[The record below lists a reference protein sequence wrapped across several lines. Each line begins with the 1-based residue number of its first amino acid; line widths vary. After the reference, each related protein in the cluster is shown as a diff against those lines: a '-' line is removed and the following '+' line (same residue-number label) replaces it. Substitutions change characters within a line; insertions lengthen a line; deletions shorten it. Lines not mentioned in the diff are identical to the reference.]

1 MEERWRRGGT
11 SHNMASRADRESE
24 EKRGEGGRVEG
35 ESRGRVPRKGA
46 GTAEKTGRAC
56 SKEKG

>member
-1 MEERWRRGGT
+1 MT
-11 SHNMASRADRESE
+11 
-24 EKRGEGGRVEG
+24 KKEGGGGGGRCGELRG
-35 ESRGRVPRKGA
+35 ESRRRVPRKGA

>member
-1 MEERWRRGGT
+1 MEERRDQPQWLAGPI
-11 SHNMASRADRESE
+11 
-24 EKRGEGGRVEG
+24 GRVKKKGEREGELRG

>member
-1 MEERWRRGGT
+1 MG
-11 SHNMASRADRESE
+11 
-24 EKRGEGGRVEG
+24 EKRDQPQWLAGPIGRVKNKKGGREGELRG

>member
-1 MEERWRRGGT
+1 MEERRDQPQWLAGPVGRVK
-11 SHNMASRADRESE
+11 N
-24 EKRGEGGRVEG
+24 KKGGREGELRG